1 MAAKKVSSRKPT
13 IGIGPISDDL
23 GRIIAKAL
31 SGAKGAAK
39 KTQAKGMVKKLEKK
53 NPVLRSPANNSIQKA
68 KTTGSKLEHQL
79 QRSRTKKADTALTK
93 EMAKEHSAKMTAAGK
108 NWDASAN
115 KNLAR
120 QAKTNARNRAEN
132 AKLAKESAKSTPAK
146 VKSIQ
151 KQFNKMD
158 IESKRGEGSFVSS
171 SGKVKRVSPKR
182 AAEGRRTAGAIN
194 SQLGKKG
201 AANKQLLDAL
211 EKKIKNA
218 KNAEQ
223 KLQARRRL
231 RKFRED
237 NGF

>member
-1 MAAKKVSSRKPT
+1 MAAKKVSSRKPA

-79 QRSRTKKADTALTK
+79 QRSRTKKDDMALTK

-120 QAKTNARNRAEN
+120 QAKINAKNRAEN
-132 AKLAKESAKSTPAK
+132 AKLYKESAKSTPAK
-146 VKSIQ
+146 VKSMQ

-158 IESKRGEGSFVSS
+158 IESKRGEGTVIGTK
-171 SGKVKRVSPKR
+171 GKIKRVSPKR
-182 AAEGRRTAGAIN
+182 AAQGRRTAGAIN

-201 AANKQLLDAL
+201 AANAKKIDAL
-211 EKKIKNA
+211 KNA
-218 KNAEQ
+218 IRKANTADQ
-223 KLQARRRL
+223 KLEARRRL